1 MRNNLDEL
9 RKSYFNMKYS
19 NDEIHQA
26 KLYMA
31 DYKVSVKEYKQ
42 SLGVIGRFFGKLFG
56 TSMYNDIEKYLYK
69 KYNLTYGKA
78 FTLLYATNNEKD
90 IYNPFAR

>member
-1 MRNNLDEL
+1 
-9 RKSYFNMKYS
+9 MKYN

-31 DYKVSVKEYKQ
+31 DYRAFVEEYKQ
-42 SLGVIGRFFGKLFG
+42 SLGTIGRFFGKLFG

-69 KYNLTYGKA
+69 KYNLTYGKV
-78 FTLLYATNNEKD
+78 FTLLYVTNNEKD
-90 IYNPFAR
+90 I